1 MPVGA
6 SIVRDLVIHSAL
18 YNSPMPAPPRP
29 ITDSP
34 WFWVCL
40 FAAAALIGLAL
51 ISSKYGKRQAQI
63 EREFQGRQ
71 RAAQNVQGQS
81 PNVPLSTPDE
91 TIIPLWPL
99 VLALCSLIPIALF
112 ILHRR
117 RSSQNARSDL

>member
-1 MPVGA
+1 M
-6 SIVRDLVIHSAL
+6 S
-18 YNSPMPAPPRP
+18 APPRS

-40 FAAAALIGLAL
+40 FAAAGLIGLAL

-81 PNVPLSTPDE
+81 PNVPLSTPDQ
-91 TIIPLWPL
+91 TLIPLWPL
-99 VLALCSLIPIALF
+99 ALALSSLIPIAFF
-112 ILHRR
+112 ILYRR
-117 RSSQNARSDL
+117 QSIRNARSDL

>member
-1 MPVGA
+1 MP
-6 SIVRDLVIHSAL
+6 S
-18 YNSPMPAPPRP
+18 PPRP

-91 TIIPLWPL
+91 TMIPLWPL
-99 VLALCSLIPIALF
+99 VLALSALIPIAFFL
-112 ILHRR
+112 LHRR
-117 RSSQNARSDL
+117 QSTQSDSRLPTPDN